1 MSAKGRAARRISAR
15 FPDRCVICGGAIV
28 EAHTADHFTPQTFSR
43 ALPRATALG
52 LVFPAHAACN
62 NVRGHSVA
70 SREMIVQAALMLADL
85 SDAELV
91 AAFGNIAAVE
101 ATLRAHAD
109 ALAALRAETRAAVER
124 EAARGRA
131 AE

>member
-1 MSAKGRAARRISAR
+1 
-15 FPDRCVICGGAIV
+15 
-28 EAHTADHFTPQTFSR
+28 
-43 ALPRATALG
+43 
-52 LVFPAHAACN
+52 
-62 NVRGHSVA
+62 
-70 SREMIVQAALMLADL
+70 MIVQAALMLADL

-124 EAARGRA
+124 EVARGRA